1 MTVIVT
7 KLFHPFLPQ
16 MSGMIAFRTITYFLI
31 TSLLSATVGL
41 ILVVAIQPGKL
52 EGLKATLGNGE
63 YYPLT
68 LVMAYNCG

>member
-1 MTVIVT
+1 
-7 KLFHPFLPQ
+7 

-41 ILVVAIQPGKL
+41 ILVVAIQPGKI

-63 YYPLT
+63 HYPELNSCGKPGISRVKT
-68 LVMAYNCG
+68 LSFIVVCL